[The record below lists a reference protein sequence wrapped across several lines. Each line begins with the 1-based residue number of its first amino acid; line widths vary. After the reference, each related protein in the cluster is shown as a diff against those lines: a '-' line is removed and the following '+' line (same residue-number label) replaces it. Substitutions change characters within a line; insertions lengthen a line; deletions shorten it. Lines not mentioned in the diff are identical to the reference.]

1 MENLKITRRKMLI
14 QSTGALAGFSL
25 LNGCTQNSSSKWH
38 PSYATYGKGF
48 KIGSCDWSLGHR
60 ADPASLV
67 KARKI
72 GLDGVQVDFGLT
84 KNDTLPMFNP
94 DLQKKLLET
103 ARQQHVEIA
112 SLAMGVLNNVPYK
125 TETIAETWVAKGIE
139 VARAMNVKVILLA
152 FFGKGDLRDDHQGM
166 DSVVQRL
173 KKVTTQAEDAG
184 VILGIESWLN
194 ADQHLE
200 IINRVDSPAVQ
211 VYYDVG
217 NSLLRKY
224 DIYAEIR
231 HLGKRI
237 CEFHAKDY
245 DNLFGQGSVD
255 FLQVRRA
262 MDDIGYRG
270 WIQLEPVKFPKSR
283 EETFRLNTEYLRKIF
298 PAEV

>member
-1 MENLKITRRKMLI
+1 MENLKITRRQMLI

-25 LNGCTQNSSSKWH
+25 LNGCKQNSVSKWH
-38 PSYATYGKGF
+38 PSYAATGKGF

-60 ADPASLV
+60 ANPASLV
-67 KARKI
+67 QAKQF

-84 KNDTLPMFNP
+84 QNDTLPLLDP
-94 DLQKKLLET
+94 DLQKKHLDT

-112 SLAMGVLNNVPYK
+112 SLALGVLNNVPYK
-125 TETIAETWVAKGIE
+125 TEAIAETWVAKGIE

-152 FFGKGDLRDDHQGM
+152 FFGKGDLREDPQGM

-173 KKVTTQAEDAG
+173 KKVTPQAENAG

-194 ADQHLE
+194 AEQHLE
-200 IINRVDSPAVQ
+200 IIDRVNSPALQ

-217 NSLLRKY
+217 NSLLREY

-231 HLGKRI
+231 HLGQRI

-245 DNLFGQGSVD
+245 DNLFGQGSVN
-255 FLQVRRA
+255 FPQVRQA

-270 WIQLEPVKFPKSR
+270 WIQLEPVKYLKSR
-283 EETFRLNTEYLRKIF
+283 EETFRLNTQYLRKIF